1 MSEQEK
7 LEAIKVPAKILEGL
21 EAVRRSGLVNMV
33 DRNGVAVAALALGL
47 PAVAAWVVAEP
58 GQYARGVFRGFVA
71 EE

>member
-1 MSEQEK
+1 MSRPEQ
-7 LEAIKVPAKILEGL
+7 LEAIRVPAKILEGL

-33 DRNGVAVAALALGL
+33 DRNGVAEVARAIGL

-58 GQYARGVFRGFVA
+58 GQYARGVFRGFEA